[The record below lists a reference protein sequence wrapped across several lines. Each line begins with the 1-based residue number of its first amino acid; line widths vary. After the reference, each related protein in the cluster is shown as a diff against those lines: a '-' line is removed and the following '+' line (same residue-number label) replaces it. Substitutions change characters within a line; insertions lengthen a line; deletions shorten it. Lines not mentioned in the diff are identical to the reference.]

1 MTGYTSKRQVALEK
15 LDDDDIQVYAQS
27 NLKGEGMTNDEALTL
42 EALKYAAS
50 MGHGRMAREMKIAP
64 FTIKEAQAQPV
75 QEPVACKH
83 QQQCLNGLQCLC
95 TTPAQRPW
103 VGLTDDEI
111 EYWIGCNTSKPA
123 LVRAIS
129 KALKEKNT

>member
-1 MTGYTSKRQVALEK
+1 MK
-15 LDDDDIQVYAQS
+15 
-27 NLKGEGMTNDEALTL
+27 EALKLAL
-42 EALKYAAS
+42 EALEWINRVNAMDYEYQQK
-50 MGHGRMAREMKIAP
+50 AREALNAIY
-64 FTIKEAQAQPV
+64 EALAQPE
-75 QEPVACKH
+75 QEPVAFIESKADNECADAYADGWNACVHAHKD
-83 QQQCLNGLQCLC
+83 
-95 TTPAQRPW
+95 TTPPQRPW